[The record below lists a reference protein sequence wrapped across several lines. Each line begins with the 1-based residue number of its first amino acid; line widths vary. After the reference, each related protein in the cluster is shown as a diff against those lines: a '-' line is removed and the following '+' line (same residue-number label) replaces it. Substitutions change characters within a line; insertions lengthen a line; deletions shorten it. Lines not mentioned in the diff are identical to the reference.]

1 MKPCM
6 CGCGVEVH
14 ARFVSGHDGPLLS
27 TLLQAHRRGLR
38 VVIYGKEYR
47 PDSYAAKVGPVYAGW
62 FQELVA
68 EERAR

>member
-6 CGCGVEVH
+6 CGCGVEVP
-14 ARFVSGHDGPLLS
+14 ARFVPGHDGKLLRR
-27 TLLQAHRRGLR
+27 LLQAQRRGLP

-47 PDSYAAKVGPVYAGW
+47 PDSYAAKVGPFYAGW